1 MKCLFWRLV
10 VSSVAA
16 ISFAFTAAVSAQTYS
31 FNELQS
37 PNDGTAITSVGTLS
51 ITDISGGA
59 HFVLT
64 ADNAWLG
71 SGSTITKLSFAGS
84 AGTFGNYSGPSITGG
99 SNGMT
104 FSAGGF
110 TDAGLSFNWSLDLP
124 PPGTVFASNGVLSFD
139 ITGSG
144 IDASDFR
151 TPFMVHIQRLNTA
164 SAGVY
169 GQNSIKV
176 TTGVT
181 PIPEPEIYAML
192 AAGLGLMGFVARR
205 RKLSGAIS

>member
-1 MKCLFWRLV
+1 MKRQFWRLV
-10 VSSVAA
+10 VSSFAA
-16 ISFAFTAAVSAQTYS
+16 VSFAFTAVASAQTYS

-71 SGSTITKLSFAGS
+71 SSSTITRLAFAGS
-84 AGTFGNYSGPSITGG
+84 SGTFGNFLGPSLTGG

-124 PPGTVFASNGVLSFD
+124 PPGAVLANNGVLSFD

-144 IDASDFR
+144 IDSSDFF
-151 TPFMVHIQRLNTA
+151 TPFMVHIQRLDTA

-169 GQNSIKV
+169 GQDSIKV
-176 TTGVT
+176 TTAVT

-192 AAGLGLMGFVARR
+192 SLGLGLMGWIGRR
-205 RKLSGAIS
+205 RKQQAA